1 MFKKIA
7 FAVVFIFLLLV
18 GAVLLFAK
26 DVEILVSEKESQT
39 TISNYLL
46 RGKTRSNGIYVTPNS
61 AIIDFTADNR
71 AEVTGDL
78 DIEGLG
84 YSGTF
89 NGIFAAG
96 VNYNFPKLYLNNLEL
111 IEGGF
116 TTDEETQAELDTM
129 KKAATDFLQRQRERR
144 KVNDSGEPLDLSES
158 KSEDIIEGFA
168 RNASVYTLERI
179 PIYDISSIQKGGLA
193 ASLALK
199 DVKFTE
205 DAAIVTLSP
214 VTALLRILSGIGFA
228 SLFLAWCWMK
238 MGFPLPKQR
247 NPKD

>member
-1 MFKKIA
+1 MQLFSIG
-7 FAVVFIFLLLV
+7 LV
-18 GAVLLFAK
+18 
-26 DVEILVSEKESQT
+26 E
-39 TISNYLL
+39 
-46 RGKTRSNGIYVTPNS
+46 
-61 AIIDFTADNR
+61 
-71 AEVTGDL
+71 
-78 DIEGLG
+78 
-84 YSGTF
+84 
-89 NGIFAAG
+89 
-96 VNYNFPKLYLNNLEL
+96 LNNDGTER
-111 IEGGF
+111 
-116 TTDEETQAELDTM
+116 LDTNGS
-129 KKAATDFLQRQRERR
+129 TIPTYNQ
-144 KVNDSGEPLDLSES
+144 
-158 KSEDIIEGFA
+158 DIIEGFA